1 VKLNVPYL
9 WIDTLVQPEGL
20 MARLHQESI
29 VAEELP
35 EQPEMPLGQLFMP
48 IVLLI
53 GMSFILMSDGLRVSM
68 AVLAG
73 GVLEPALPFHD
84 LYFVPTVL
92 IVGSSIMI
100 VNTVF
105 RSIFMDPMKQAH
117 LNHRNKQLRKLMQEA
132 RISRDHVRLE
142 KIQKMQMHLMPETT
156 KLQMSMMKPMM
167 FTMIFII
174 GIFSWMYVMVEGFR
188 VEHISL
194 PWNPQWSF
202 NGKVLFFPAWI
213 AAYITLSAPLGR
225 IVDRH
230 LKLMRYRSHPL
241 VLSGET
247 LEEPLLALL
256 KEKKNKKQSN
266 RRTQRSQRRNRGGSA
281 DVVEQ
286 DTPEKVVVSHARGR
300 TLEGVICPSCGG
312 DTVIRTDS
320 GRNRCKVCLEEWRR

>member
-1 VKLNVPYL
+1 
-9 WIDTLVQPEGL
+9 
-20 MARLHQESI
+20 MARLHQELI

-68 AVLAG
+68 AGLAG

-281 DVVEQ
+281 DLVEQ
-286 DTPEKVVVSHARGR
+286 DEPEKIVVSHARGR
-300 TLEGVICPSCGG
+300 ALEGVICPSCGG
-312 DTVIRTDS
+312 NNVIRTDS
-320 GRNRCKVCLEEWRR
+320 GRNRCTVCLDEWRR

>member
-9 WIDTLVQPEGL
+9 WIDTLLQPEGL

-68 AVLAG
+68 AGLAG

-281 DVVEQ
+281 DVIEQ

-320 GRNRCKVCLEEWRR
+320 GRNRCTVCLDEWRR